1 MDAKITKLR
10 LSRMLSYDWIKIVGT
25 AVAVIF
31 AWVLIFTMTAT
42 RILPSQEF
50 VVGNYIG
57 NLSLRS
63 EFDSSYNKVM
73 SNKVLSGEVL
83 TLRTEDLTIS
93 SDYAYQVL
101 QARVATGELDV
112 MFISQ
117 QGDPTSGTIS
127 DSTEENV
134 AAQYKRTYLENFVNN
149 YIYALHDVEKLLDDM
164 QTFVNRYYDEE
175 GKMNEQKV
183 EEDFRA
189 RALRMKDKRYKKEA
203 QILEGIKIEKDRIE
217 KYRTALLSLRE
228 YIEKGYVTLT
238 HTEIKDDEGKT
249 LLSGKY
255 SFNICPTTVA
265 DEGVKAKLDKLSNMV
280 GYEKTYLDE
289 EGNEKTMISS
299 DNMNV
304 CLFDIDETGEEVYEY
319 EGIVYVHYLVTSLLS
334 A

>member
-31 AWVLIFTMTAT
+31 VWVLIFTTTAT
-42 RILPSQEF
+42 RVLPSQEF
-50 VVGNYIG
+50 VVSNYIG
-57 NLSLRS
+57 NLSFRS
-63 EFDSSYNKVM
+63 EFNSSLNKLT
-73 SNKVLSGEVL
+73 SEKVLSGEVL
-83 TLRTEDLTIS
+83 TLRTEDLTVS
-93 SDYAYQVL
+93 SDYAYQLL

-112 MFISQ
+112 MFVSQ
-117 QGDPTSGTIS
+117 QGDTNSGTLS

-134 AAQYKRTYLENFVNN
+134 AVQYKRTYLESFVNS
-149 YIYALHDVEKLLDDM
+149 YISALHDVEKLLADM

-203 QILEGIKIEKDRIE
+203 QILEGVKIEKDRIE
-217 KYRTALLSLRE
+217 KYRTALLSMQE

-238 HTEIKDDEGKT
+238 HTEIKDDEGKVRF
-249 LLSGKY
+249 SGKY
-255 SFNICPTTVA
+255 SFNICPTTVT

-289 EGNEKTMISS
+289 EGNEKTIISS

-304 CLFDIDETGEEVYEY
+304 CLFDIDETNEEVYEY